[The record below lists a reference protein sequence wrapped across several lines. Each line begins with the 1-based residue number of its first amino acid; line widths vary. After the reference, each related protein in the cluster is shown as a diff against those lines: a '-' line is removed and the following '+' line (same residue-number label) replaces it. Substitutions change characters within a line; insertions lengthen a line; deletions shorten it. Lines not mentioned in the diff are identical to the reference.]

1 MREGRRITLEEVA
14 HHEAAHAV
22 LHFFQQLPVRR
33 ITIQPE
39 VGSLGY
45 VEIRRPQ
52 WFVTPET
59 PVQEDRQRI
68 YAEREIIALYA
79 GRIAQAKYARKRI
92 HRGYESDEYQIADIA
107 SSVISLDDE
116 TRYPFLIYCRKLS
129 ASLVER
135 YWPYIE
141 AVAQALVERKQL
153 RPAQFRQVIADVP
166 VAVIRAHQ
174 ARRALAAKQKEGR
187 HHGTGQ

>member
-1 MREGRRITLEEVA
+1 
-14 HHEAAHAV
+14 
-22 LHFFQQLPVRR
+22 
-33 ITIQPE
+33 
-39 VGSLGY
+39 

-59 PVQEDRQRI
+59 PAQEDRQRI
-68 YAEREIIALYA
+68 HAEREIIALYA
-79 GRIAQAKYARKRI
+79 GRLAQAKYAQKRN
-92 HRGYESDEYQIADIA
+92 HWGYESDEYQIADIA

-116 TRYPFLIYCRKLS
+116 TRYPFLIYCR
-129 ASLVER
+129 
-135 YWPYIE
+135 
-141 AVAQALVERKQL
+141 RKQL

-174 ARRALAAKQKEGR
+174 ARRALAAKRKEGR